1 MRLFPVARSLVT
13 STLKKRSRQLSL
25 IEVRNVSRVYYR
37 PDGSTFKAIDNVS
50 LEVPRGSTVGII
62 GESGSG
68 KSTLARL
75 ILGLQPLNEGS
86 IKFEGVEMAS
96 LGREQLRQLRSRI
109 GVVFQEPYESL
120 NPRMRIGRIIEEPLV
135 VHRRSMSRGERQ
147 ERVAAMLA
155 EVDLDPA
162 VADRFPA
169 ALSGGQQQRIG
180 IARSLINEPTL
191 VVLDEPTSSLDLSVR
206 AQILVL
212 LQRLQKAHD
221 LTYLMITHD
230 IASVEFFADEVA
242 VMHHGRIVE
251 QGRTADVIGS
261 PREAYTQALLSAR
274 LMVEV

>member
-1 MRLFPVARSLVT
+1 M
-13 STLKKRSRQLSL
+13 SL
-25 IEVRNVSRVYYR
+25 IEVRNVSRMFHR
-37 PDGSTFKAIDNVS
+37 PDGGSFQAVNDVS
-50 LEVPRGSTVGII
+50 LDVPAGSTVGII

-68 KSTLARL
+68 KSTLARM
-75 ILGLQPLNEGS
+75 ILGLQPLNSGS
-86 IKFEGVEMAS
+86 IKFDGVDIS
-96 LGREQLRQLRSRI
+96 TLSRDQIRKLRARI

-120 NPRMRIGRIIEEPLV
+120 NPRLRIGNIIEEPLV
-135 VHRRSMSRGERQ
+135 VHRPSMSRAERRD
-147 ERVAAMLA
+147 RVAAMMK

-162 VADRFPA
+162 LAERYPA

-212 LQRLQKAHD
+212 LQQLQETYG

-251 QGRTADVIGS
+251 RGKTADVIGS

-274 LMVEV
+274 LLV

>member
-1 MRLFPVARSLVT
+1 M
-13 STLKKRSRQLSL
+13 SL

-155 EVDLDPA
+155 EVDLDPV

>member
-1 MRLFPVARSLVT
+1 M
-13 STLKKRSRQLSL
+13 SL
-25 IEVRNVSRVYYR
+25 IEVRNASRVFYR
-37 PDGSTFKAIDNVS
+37 PDGGTFKAVDNVS
-50 LEVPRGSTVGII
+50 LDVPQGRTMGII

-75 ILGLQPLNEGS
+75 ILGLQPLNGGS
-86 IKFEGVEMAS
+86 IRFDGIEVAS
-96 LGREQLRQLRSRI
+96 LSREELRQLRARI

-135 VHRRSMSRGERQ
+135 VHRPAMSRAERSR
-147 ERVAAMLA
+147 RVAAMLA

-162 VADRFPA
+162 VADRYPA
-169 ALSGGQQQRIG
+169 ALSGGQQQRVG

-212 LQRLQKAHD
+212 LQQLQKTRG

-251 QGRTADVIGS
+251 RGKTADIIGA
-261 PREAYTQALLSAR
+261 PREDYTRALLSAR
-274 LMVEV
+274 LPV